1 MSTTK
6 TLLLQ
11 GAFDAAGF
19 VLGAMAAYFVG
30 KAFGLDLFAQGYE
43 SGSMGAILLSGLGAG
58 LGVAIARKI
67 YRKVILKE

>member
-1 MSTTK
+1 MSSTK

-43 SGSMGAILLSGLGAG
+43 SGSMRAILLSGLGAG

-67 YRKVILKE
+67 YRATVLK

>member
-11 GAFDAAGF
+11 GAFDATGF
-19 VLGAMAAYFVG
+19 VLGAMAAYFLG
-30 KAFGLDLFAQGYE
+30 KIFGLDLFAQGYE

-67 YRKVILKE
+67 YRTVILKS